1 MNPLHVAYAYLT
13 AAIIC
18 EVSGTAFLQKSQQF
32 TKLGPT
38 FATIVFYAASFYLLA
53 QALKALPLGVAYAI
67 WGGLGIILTAIV
79 AIVVFRQALDAAALI
94 GIGLIVS
101 GVLVMNLFSQT
112 MSH

>member
-1 MNPLHVAYAYLT
+1 
-13 AAIIC
+13 
-18 EVSGTAFLQKSQQF
+18 
-32 TKLGPT
+32 
-38 FATIVFYAASFYLLA
+38 LA